1 MGRRAAARVSCRTMS
16 GQSADVVICG
26 GGVLGAALAYE
37 LAGRGARPL
46 LIESRT
52 IASGASG
59 KAAGLLSPASDARA
73 VGPLGELWRAS
84 LARHHALVGELAA
97 QGAGGY
103 GFEESP
109 SLLITADAA
118 EAQTLRAT
126 APAQW
131 LEPDEVRA
139 RCAWIDGPIEGG
151 VLREASAEIE
161 PAAFTQAL
169 IQAAETRGARVHQA
183 RVTGLSLNG
192 RSVTG
197 VRLDSQTVRTATVV
211 LAMGPWTST
220 AAEWIGSPVP
230 ITPLKGQILRLR
242 LPPAAAETRFSDT
255 DGNYMARKADGL
267 VYVGTTE
274 ERRDS
279 TRRRRP
285 RRETASCARPDASS
299 PRCHRR
305 RWRNRLP
312 ACVRSRPTGCQ
323 SWVRRRGCP
332 ARSSPRGT
340 DARACCLAPEAP
352 PPWPPKSPANPPPST
367 SRRSTPPASADRRR
381 PSAAGGG

>member
-1 MGRRAAARVSCRTMS
+1 MGRGAAARVSCRRMN
-16 GQSADVVICG
+16 GQAADVVICG

-46 LIESRT
+46 LIESRA

-151 VLREASAEIE
+151 VLREASAEID
-161 PAAFTQAL
+161 PAAFTRAL
-169 IQAAETRGARVHQA
+169 IQAAETRGARVQHR

-197 VRLDSQTVRTATVV
+197 VRLDSQTSCARPRSCW
-211 LAMGPWTST
+211 PWVPGR
-220 AAEWIGSPVP
+220 AQLPNGLGRRVP

-274 ERRDS
+274 ERVGFDETPTAEARDRILRQAGRFVS
-279 TRRRRP
+279 AVSQAEVVKQTACLRP
-285 RRETASCARPDASS
+285 LSPDGLPILGAAPGLPGAFIATGHGRAGLLLGPGSAAALAAQITGES
-299 PRCHRR
+299 PAFD
-305 RWRNRLP
+305 LTP
-312 ACVRSRPTGCQ
+312 FD
-323 SWVRRRGCP
+323 P
-332 ARSSPRGT
+332 ARFG
-340 DARACCLAPEAP
+340 
-352 PPWPPKSPANPPPST
+352 
-367 SRRSTPPASADRRR
+367 
-381 PSAAGGG
+381 

>member
-1 MGRRAAARVSCRTMS
+1 MS

-26 GGVLGAALAYE
+26 GGVLGAGLAYE
-37 LAGRGARPL
+37 LAGRGVRPL
-46 LIESRT
+46 LIESRAM
-52 IASGASG
+52 ASGASG

-73 VGPLGELWRAS
+73 VGPLGPLWRAS
-84 LARHHALVGELAA
+84 LARHHELAQELEA
-97 QGAGGY
+97 QGAAGY

-169 IQAAETRGARVHQA
+169 IQAAETRGARVEHA
-183 RVTGLSLNG
+183 RVSGLSLCG
-192 RSVTG
+192 RSVAG
-197 VRLDSQTVRTATVV
+197 VRLESEIVRTETVV
-211 LAMGPWTST
+211 LAMGPWTSA
-220 AAEWIGSPVP
+220 AAEWIGSRVPVS
-230 ITPLKGQILRLR
+230 PLKGQILRLR

-274 ERRDS
+274 ERAGFDE
-279 TRRRRP
+279 TPTAAARRRILRQAGRFVSAVSQAEVVQQTACLRP
-285 RRETASCARPDASS
+285 LSPDGLPILGAAPKLPGAFIATGHGRAGLLLGPGSAAALAAQITGES
-299 PRCHRR
+299 PTID
-305 RWRNRLP
+305 LTP
-312 ACVRSRPTGCQ
+312 FD
-323 SWVRRRGCP
+323 P
-332 ARSSPRGT
+332 ARFG
-340 DARACCLAPEAP
+340 
-352 PPWPPKSPANPPPST
+352 
-367 SRRSTPPASADRRR
+367 
-381 PSAAGGG
+381 

>member
-1 MGRRAAARVSCRTMS
+1 MN
-16 GQSADVVICG
+16 GQAADVVICG

-46 LIESRT
+46 LIESRA

-59 KAAGLLSPASDARA
+59 KAAGLISPASDARA
-73 VGPLGELWRAS
+73 VGPLGPLWRAS
-84 LARHHALVGELAA
+84 LARHHELVRELEA
-97 QGAGGY
+97 QGTPGY
-103 GFEESP
+103 GFQLSP
-109 SLLITADAA
+109 SLLITDDPAHAR
-118 EAQTLRAT
+118 TLRA
-126 APAQW
+126 AAAAQW

-151 VLREASAEIE
+151 VLREASAEID
-161 PAAFTQAL
+161 PAAFTRAL
-169 IQAAETRGARVHQA
+169 IQAAETRGARVQHR

-255 DGNYMARKADGL
+255 DGNYMARKTDGL

-274 ERRDS
+274 ERVGFDETPTAKARDRILRQAGRFVS
-279 TRRRRP
+279 AVSQAEVVKQTACLRP
-285 RRETASCARPDASS
+285 LSPDGLPILGAAPGLPGAFIATGHGRAGLLLGPGSAAVLAAQITGES
-299 PRCHRR
+299 PAFDLTPF
-305 RWRNRLP
+305 N
-312 ACVRSRPTGCQ
+312 
-323 SWVRRRGCP
+323 P
-332 ARSSPRGT
+332 ARFG
-340 DARACCLAPEAP
+340 
-352 PPWPPKSPANPPPST
+352 
-367 SRRSTPPASADRRR
+367 
-381 PSAAGGG
+381 

>member
-1 MGRRAAARVSCRTMS
+1 MS
-16 GQSADVVICG
+16 DKAADVVICG

-46 LIESRT
+46 LIESRA

-84 LARHHALVGELAA
+84 LARHHALVHELEA

-109 SLLITADAA
+109 SLLITGDDA

-161 PAAFTQAL
+161 PASFTQAL
-169 IQAAETRGARVHQA
+169 LHAAQTRGARVRHG
-183 RVTGLSLNG
+183 RVTGLSLSG

-197 VRLDSQTVRTATVV
+197 VRLDTELVRTDTAV
-211 LAMGPWTST
+211 LALGPWTSE
-220 AAEWIGSPVP
+220 AAEWIGSRVPV
-230 ITPLKGQILRLR
+230 IPLKGQILRLR
-242 LPPAAAETRFSDT
+242 LPPAQAETRFSDS
-255 DGNYMARKADGL
+255 DGNYMTRKADGL

-274 ERRDS
+274 ERVGFDE
-279 TRRRRP
+279 TPTAAARRQILRQAGRFVSAVSRAEIVKQTACLRP
-285 RRETASCARPDASS
+285 LSPDGLPILGAAPKLPGAFIATGHGRAGLLLGPGSAAALADQITGES
-299 PRCHRR
+299 PAFD
-305 RWRNRLP
+305 LAP
-312 ACVRSRPTGCQ
+312 FD
-323 SWVRRRGCP
+323 P
-332 ARSSPRGT
+332 ARFG
-340 DARACCLAPEAP
+340 
-352 PPWPPKSPANPPPST
+352 
-367 SRRSTPPASADRRR
+367 
-381 PSAAGGG
+381 

>member
-1 MGRRAAARVSCRTMS
+1 MGRGAAARVSCRRMS
-16 GQSADVVICG
+16 GQAADVVICG

-37 LAGRGARPL
+37 LAGRGVRPL
-46 LIESRT
+46 LIESRA

-73 VGPLGELWRAS
+73 VGPLGPLWRAS
-84 LARHHALVGELAA
+84 LARHHELAQELEA
-97 QGAGGY
+97 QGAAGY

-118 EAQTLRAT
+118 EAQTLRAP
-126 APAQW
+126 PAQW

-183 RVTGLSLNG
+183 RVTGLTRGGSG
-192 RSVTG
+192 VTG
-197 VRLDSQTVRTATVV
+197 VQLDQDLVRTATVV
-211 LAMGPWTST
+211 LAMGPWTSE
-220 AAEWIGSPVP
+220 AAAWIGSRVP

-242 LPPAAAETRFSDT
+242 LPPAVAETRFSDS
-255 DGNYMARKADGL
+255 DGNYMVRKTDGL

-274 ERRDS
+274 ERVGFDE
-279 TRRRRP
+279 TPTAAARRLILRQAGRFVSAVSQAEVAKQTACLRP
-285 RRETASCARPDASS
+285 LSPDGLPILGAAPGLPGAFIATGHGRAGLLLGPGSAAALAAQITGES
-299 PRCHRR
+299 PAFD
-305 RWRNRLP
+305 LTP
-312 ACVRSRPTGCQ
+312 FD
-323 SWVRRRGCP
+323 P
-332 ARSSPRGT
+332 ARFG
-340 DARACCLAPEAP
+340 
-352 PPWPPKSPANPPPST
+352 
-367 SRRSTPPASADRRR
+367 
-381 PSAAGGG
+381 

>member
-1 MGRRAAARVSCRTMS
+1 M
-16 GQSADVVICG
+16 
-26 GGVLGAALAYE
+26 
-37 LAGRGARPL
+37 ARPRGY
-46 LIESRT
+46 I
-52 IASGASG
+52 
-59 KAAGLLSPASDARA
+59 SPASDARA

-151 VLREASAEIE
+151 VLREASAEID
-161 PAAFTQAL
+161 PAAFTRAL
-169 IQAAETRGARVHQA
+169 IQAAETRGARVQQA
-183 RVTGLSLNG
+183 TRDRAEPQRPERHRGAAGQPDL
-192 RSVTG
+192 
-197 VRLDSQTVRTATVV
+197 VRTATVV

-274 ERRDS
+274 ERVGFDETTTAEARDRILRQAGRFVS
-279 TRRRRP
+279 AVSQAEVVKQTACLRP
-285 RRETASCARPDASS
+285 LAPDGLPILGAASGLSGAYIATGHGRAGLLLGPGSAAALAAQITGES
-299 PRCHRR
+299 PAIDLTPF
-305 RWRNRLP
+305 N
-312 ACVRSRPTGCQ
+312 
-323 SWVRRRGCP
+323 P
-332 ARSSPRGT
+332 ARFG
-340 DARACCLAPEAP
+340 
-352 PPWPPKSPANPPPST
+352 
-367 SRRSTPPASADRRR
+367 
-381 PSAAGGG
+381 